1 MKYLHSILLITLIMS
16 SCKKENTANNTPKDT
31 VVKPYYE
38 NFRPQYHFSPEA
50 HWMNDPNGLVY
61 NDGTYHLFYQ
71 FYPDSTVWGPMHW
84 GHATSEDLKNWKN
97 QPIALEPDE
106 LGYIF
111 SGSAVVDHNNTS
123 GLGTAEKP
131 PLIAMFTYHEPKGAE
146 AKTTDY
152 QYQGIAYSLD
162 NGKSFTKYSGN
173 PVVPNNENL
182 VDFRD
187 PKVFWHEDSNKWIL
201 VLVAGDR
208 AMIYNSDNLIDWTYL
223 SEFGKDIGAHGGV
236 WECPD
241 LFPLIVKETGETKW
255 VLFISINPGAP
266 NGGSGTQYF
275 IGDFDGKQFTTNQ
288 TDEKWIDLGR
298 DNYAGITYNNLPD
311 EERTFI
317 AWMSNWEYGQE
328 TPTEKWRSAMTL
340 PQQVSLHKNEDYF
353 LANTPV
359 ASITEG
365 LSEASIKI
373 SKEENTS
380 SFSHKDLNQSAV
392 SFELPKPLKDFTIV
406 LGNAEDEKITI
417 SFDAQA
423 SKYSLDR
430 SKSGLTD
437 FSDKFT
443 LPIMEAPA
451 DFIGSDSAEFQI
463 FLDASSIEFFADS
476 GANAIT
482 AQFFPN
488 KPYTQFSITTE
499 DEVKNLKITPI
510 PSIWKDNN

>member
-1 MKYLHSILLITLIMS
+1 MKYVHSILLITLIMS
-16 SCKKENTANNTPKDT
+16 SCKKENTANDTPKDT
-31 VVKPYYE
+31 AVKSYHE

-97 QPIALEPDE
+97 EPIALEPDE

-111 SGSAVVDHNNTS
+111 SGSAVVDHNNSS
-123 GLGTAEKP
+123 GLGTAETP

-162 NGKSFTKYSGN
+162 NGKSFTKYAGN

-241 LFPLIVKETGETKW
+241 LFPLTVKETGETKW

-275 IGDFDGKQFTTNQ
+275 IGDFDGKQFTSNQ

-340 PQQVSLHKNEDYF
+340 PQKVSLHKNKEYF

-359 ASITEG
+359 ASIIEG
-365 LSEASIKI
+365 LSDVPIDI
-373 SKEENTS
+373 SREQNTS
-380 SFSHKDLNQSAV
+380 LFSHKNLNQAVV
-392 SFELPKPLKDFTIV
+392 SFKLPKPLKDFKINV
-406 LGNAEDEKITI
+406 GNADGEKLTI

-423 SKYSLDR
+423 AKYSLDR

-437 FSDKFT
+437 FSDKFA
-443 LPIMEAPA
+443 LPVMEAPA
-451 DFIGSDSAEFQI
+451 DFIDSDSAEFQI

-482 AQFFPN
+482 AQFFPE

>member
-1 MKYLHSILLITLIMS
+1 MKYVHSILLITLIMS
-16 SCKKENTANNTPKDT
+16 SCKKENTANDTPKDT
-31 VVKPYYE
+31 AVKSYHE

-97 QPIALEPDE
+97 EPIALEPDE

-111 SGSAVVDHNNTS
+111 SGSAVVDHNNSS
-123 GLGTAEKP
+123 GLGTAENP

-146 AKTTDY
+146 AKTSDY

-162 NGKSFTKYSGN
+162 NGKSFTKYTGN

-241 LFPLIVKETGETKW
+241 LFPLTVKETGETKW

-275 IGDFDGKQFTTNQ
+275 IGDFDGKQFTTTQ

-340 PQQVSLHKNEDYF
+340 PQQVSLHKNNDYF

-365 LSEASIKI
+365 LSDVSIDI
-373 SKEENTS
+373 LKEQNTS
-380 SFSHKDLNQSAV
+380 SFSHKNLNQAV
-392 SFELPKPLKDFTIV
+392 VTFKLPKPLKDFKINV
-406 LGNAEDEKITI
+406 GNADGEKLTI

-423 SKYSLDR
+423 AKYSLDR

-437 FSDKFT
+437 FSDKFA

-451 DFIGSDSAEFQI
+451 DFIDSDSAEFQI

-482 AQFFPN
+482 AQFFPE
-488 KPYTQFSITTE
+488 KAYTQFSITTE

>member
-1 MKYLHSILLITLIMS
+1 MKYVHSILLITLIMS
-16 SCKKENTANNTPKDT
+16 SCKKENTANDTPKDT
-31 VVKPYYE
+31 AVKSYHE

-97 QPIALEPDE
+97 EPIALEPDE

-111 SGSAVVDHNNTS
+111 SGSAVVDHNNSS
-123 GLGTAEKP
+123 GLGTAENP

-162 NGKSFTKYSGN
+162 NGKSFTKYAGN

-208 AMIYNSDNLIDWTYL
+208 AMIYNSDNLINWTYL

-241 LFPLIVKETGETKW
+241 LFPLTVKETGETKW

-275 IGDFDGKQFTTNQ
+275 IGDFDGKQFTTTQ

-340 PQQVSLHKNEDYF
+340 PQKVSLHKNKDYF

-365 LSEASIKI
+365 LSDVSIDI
-373 SKEENTS
+373 LKEQKTS
-380 SFSHKDLNQSAV
+380 SFSHKNLNQAV
-392 SFELPKPLKDFTIV
+392 VTFNLPKPLKDFKINV
-406 LGNAEDEKITI
+406 GNADDEELTI

-423 SKYSLDR
+423 AKYSLDR

-437 FSDKFT
+437 FSDKFA
-443 LPIMEAPA
+443 LPVMEAPA
-451 DFIGSDSAEFQI
+451 DFIDSDSAEFQI

-482 AQFFPN
+482 AQFFPE

-499 DEVKNLKITPI
+499 DEVQKLKITPI